1 MILALEYIKIL
12 AWVVVSIYAIIKREG
27 LPSEKLILTLLSS
40 FLMIYATT
48 LDIMSG
54 AYIEKTL
61 VWLPANV
68 LIVVTFIVSIH
79 KYYSFWE
86 DTNNRI
92 NRISK
97 GLDTLSETFPVS
109 KREQSEQQKQQE
121 NVRTTSTEKIDN
133 R

>member
-1 MILALEYIKIL
+1 MMLILEYIKIL
-12 AWVVVSIYAIIKREG
+12 AWIIVSIYAIIKRKG
-27 LPSEKLILTLLSS
+27 IPAEKLILTLLSS

-48 LDIMSG
+48 LDIISG
-54 AYIEKTL
+54 VYVEKTL

-97 GLDTLSETFPVS
+97 GLDSLSETFPVT
-109 KREQSEQQKQQE
+109 KREQSEQQKQ
-121 NVRTTSTEKIDN
+121 
-133 R
+133 